1 MALSKRLS
9 VIAALVPHGAR
20 VCDIGTDH
28 AYLPI
33 ELARRGDIKS
43 IIATDVNEKPLASA
57 KRSLKK
63 AGVTSVSLRLC
74 DGLSGISPAEADT
87 FVIAGMGGEVIAGI
101 LAASTIP
108 TTEPYPLLILQP
120 TTSPE
125 VLRSFLVG
133 GGFKIIGETAID
145 ENGHLYSVITAKY
158 SDEKLTHSEAYYY
171 YGELDPANECDRLYI
186 KKQYE
191 RLKKCADALSENQ
204 KLSEKYLYYKTL
216 TDELKLKL
224 D

>member
-43 IIATDVNEKPLASA
+43 IIATDINEKPLASA
-57 KRSLKK
+57 KKNLEK

-74 DGLSGISPAEADT
+74 DGLSGISSAEGDT
-87 FVIAGMGGEVIAGI
+87 FIIAGMGGEVIAGI
-101 LAASTIP
+101 LAASPIP
-108 TTEPYPLLILQP
+108 TTEPCPLLILQP

-133 GGFKIIGETAID
+133 GGFKIIGETAIN

-158 SDEKLTHSEAYYY
+158 SGEKLTHSEAYYY
-171 YGELDPANECDRLYI
+171 YGELNPANECDRLYI

-191 RLKKCADALSENQ
+191 RLEKCADALSENQ

-216 TDELKLKL
+216 ADELKLKL

>member
-9 VIAALVPHGAR
+9 VLAALVPYGAR

-33 ELARRGDIKS
+33 ELARRGDVKS
-43 IIATDVNEKPLASA
+43 IIATDINEKPLENA
-57 KRSLKK
+57 KNSIAE
-63 AGVTSVSLRLC
+63 AGIASVSLRRC
-74 DGLSGISPAEADT
+74 DGLSGVLRGEADT
-87 FVIAGMGGEVIAGI
+87 FVIAGMGGEVIANI
-101 LAASTIP
+101 LSASPLP
-108 TTEPYPLLILQP
+108 TDSPPPLLILQP

-125 VLRSFLVG
+125 VLRRFLGG
-133 GGFKIIGETAID
+133 GGFKITGETAIN
-145 ENGHLYSVITAKY
+145 ENGHLYSVITARY
-158 SDEKLTHSEAYYY
+158 SGKNSPHSEAYYY
-171 YGELDPANECDRLYI
+171 YGELNPEIECDRLYI

-204 KLSEKYLYYKTL
+204 RLSEKYLYYKAL
-216 TDELKLKL
+216 ADELKLKL

>member
-43 IIATDVNEKPLASA
+43 IIATDINEKPLASA
-57 KRSLKK
+57 KKNLEK
-63 AGVTSVSLRLC
+63 AGVTLVSLRLC
-74 DGLSGISPAEADT
+74 DGLSGISPAEGDT
-87 FVIAGMGGEVIAGI
+87 FIIAGMGGEVIAGI
-101 LAASTIP
+101 LAASPIP
-108 TTEPYPLLILQP
+108 TTEPCPLLILQP

-133 GGFKIIGETAID
+133 GGFKIIGETAIN
-145 ENGHLYSVITAKY
+145 ENGHLYSVITARHSGK
-158 SDEKLTHSEAYYY
+158 KLTHSEAYYY
-171 YGELDPANECDRLYI
+171 YGELNPANECDRLYI

-191 RLKKCADALSENQ
+191 RLEKCADALSENQ

-216 TDELKLKL
+216 ADELKLKL